1 MTAIVYFGEML
12 VASLLAIVLLAISQL
27 RMSSDALLFA
37 GGVVGW
43 TLAEYIVHR
52 FVLHGF
58 APTEHRLHH
67 ANPDGAVLTIFWQ
80 IWICFALVYL
90 IVGGAFVAGALVAYT
105 WYLFVHHCAHHGP
118 ASLPLSLLEHHQSH
132 HRFASGN
139 YGVST
144 TLWDR
149 IFGTMLR

>member
-1 MTAIVYFGEML
+1 MTAIIYFGEML

-27 RMSSDALLFA
+27 PIGSDAELFA
-37 GGVVGW
+37 GGVVAW

-67 ANPDGAVLTIFWQ
+67 ANPDDAVLTIFWQ

-90 IVGGAFVAGALVAYT
+90 IAGGAVVGGALERDVFSSIRFGIPKSG
-105 WYLFVHHCAHHGP
+105 LF
-118 ASLPLSLLEHHQSH
+118 
-132 HRFASGN
+132 
-139 YGVST
+139 
-144 TLWDR
+144 
-149 IFGTMLR
+149 